1 LSQSSFKTITG
12 ALALRAASSAA
23 LSYGRFLI
31 VILARLHFGE
41 GLEAF
46 LISEAPDQG
55 LCASRPDLPCFWY

>member
-1 LSQSSFKTITG
+1 LSQSSFATITG

-31 VILARLHFGE
+31 VILARLHFDE

-46 LISEAPDQG
+46 LIRNA
-55 LCASRPDLPCFWY
+55 